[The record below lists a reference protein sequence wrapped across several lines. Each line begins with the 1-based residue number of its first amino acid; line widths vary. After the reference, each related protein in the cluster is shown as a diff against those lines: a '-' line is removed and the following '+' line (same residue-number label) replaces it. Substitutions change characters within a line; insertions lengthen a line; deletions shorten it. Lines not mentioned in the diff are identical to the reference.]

1 MAVPF
6 VQGQLG
12 GTSLS
17 VSVETEC
24 GHCHAPLH
32 LEIDSDLNFRV
43 REERAKPMVFVPL
56 VDFAKLDDP
65 SIIDAF

>member
-6 VQGQLG
+6 VQGQLL

-43 REERAKPMVFVPL
+43 HETQANPMVFVPL
-56 VDFAKLDDP
+56 VDFAKLADP